1 MLLGCSAGP
10 VQPVATPVAT
20 STPDLKPTATLVPAT
35 ATPDLPAFP
44 TATTAPAPPTAMPTA
59 TTAPLP
65 TTTPPPTPALVVI
78 VPATATAPPRPPAPP
93 TPVPTL
99 PPMPP
104 TATATLVPT
113 GASIAAVT
121 ATTTATLIVSTP
133 AAVAASP
140 TATLY
145 PPATPSPV
153 PPLSGRIDVALDP
166 GHSVADPGAGGGGLV
181 EHELTLRLARKIRER
196 LAARGLAALLTRTD
210 DQPLTAYRHPDPT
223 TRIRLEQEAR
233 IAAGAGA
240 RLFVSIHFDANN
252 DPRIGGTT
260 VYFNAE
266 NHGAASRQLGTAIAR
281 EIVTRVRSATGYDL
295 PDLGV
300 REDLS
305 AGKPYGHFFSLRG
318 PFPSVLV
325 EGMFLSN
332 PSEAALLAQEA
343 TLDVLA
349 DAYAEGI
356 ARYLAE
362 APV

>member
-35 ATPDLPAFP
+35 ATPDLPAAP
-44 TATTAPAPPTAMPTA
+44 AATIVPAPPTAMPTA

-65 TTTPPPTPALVVI
+65 TTTPPPPALVAV
-78 VPATATAPPRPPAPP
+78 VPATATAPPRPPASPAQAPAHP
-93 TPVPTL
+93 T
-99 PPMPP
+99 MPP

-113 GASIAAVT
+113 ESSIAAVT
-121 ATTTATLIVSTP
+121 ATTTATLTVSTP
-133 AAVAASP
+133 AAVTASP
-140 TATLY
+140 MATLY

-166 GHSVADPGAGGGGLV
+166 GHSVADPGAGGGGLI

-196 LAARGLAALLTRTD
+196 LAVRGLAALLTRTD
-210 DQPLTAYRHPDPT
+210 DQPLTTYRHSDPT

-332 PSEAALLAQEA
+332 PSEAALLAQET